1 MLMWYLPR
9 SIELYKKLPFSGL
22 CNLRRGEP
30 KTKIAFL
37 KGITLDCMANID
49 AGRDAYYGF
58 LPSTKAL

>member
-1 MLMWYLPR
+1 M
-9 SIELYKKLPFSGL
+9 KKHSVGL